1 MGPAFP
7 CRKLG
12 KTIRDSPLAA
22 SPIPTTAS
30 LKRLVNSARFDKAG
44 RTTAA
49 NMTPEYQDA
58 FFEPGWHTAASS
70 GGLAAPNPAVPIQY
84 SHPISTGALRE
95 GHPQIRALRSPGI
108 VRCTRASG
116 DSRKETLNSALSRNA
131 FLIFWKPRSPNLIL
145 RVCPVLGKHGNL
157 FVNSVL
163 ARMADCQPAVR
174 S

>member
-84 SHPISTGALRE
+84 SRPISAGALRD
-95 GHPQIRALRSPGI
+95 GAPANKGFKITRNCAMHKGFWRFPQGNIEFRTFPQCFLNLL
-108 VRCTRASG
+108 
-116 DSRKETLNSALSRNA
+116 ET
-131 FLIFWKPRSPNLIL
+131 
-145 RVCPVLGKHGNL
+145 PV
-157 FVNSVL
+157 
-163 ARMADCQPAVR
+163 P
-174 S
+174 

>member
-70 GGLAAPNPAVPIQY
+70 GGLAAPNRQSQSNIRTPSRQ
-84 SHPISTGALRE
+84 ALCVT

-116 DSRKETLNSALSRNA
+116 DSRKETSNSALSRNA

-145 RVCPVLGKHGNL
+145 RVCPVWGRHGNL

-163 ARMADCQPAVR
+163 ARMANCQPAVR